1 MNLEMDE
8 KNERIFKAAKELFA
22 IHGYHQTSTN
32 LIAEKADV
40 SKSLIFHHFRS
51 KKKLYLTV
59 IEHSIDL
66 MQSSFDK
73 EWHTQGTEDFF
84 EMMKKL
90 VSIKMNV
97 AVRYPTD
104 NKLLMHAFHSPS
116 KEVAQ
121 ELQLLILEKS
131 RAMQTLSDET
141 IFGLLTT
148 HSIREGVELEHAK
161 NSIRIIFDAFSKR
174 IIFEYDGRYE
184 EMITN
189 KEKILT
195 EMDAIIDILKYGVSK
210 SIL

>member
-22 IHGYHQTSTN
+22 LQGYHQTSTN

-40 SKSLIFHHFRS
+40 SKSLIFHHFKS
-51 KKKLYLTV
+51 KKKLYLTI

-66 MQSSFDK
+66 MQTSFDK
-73 EWHTQGTEDFF
+73 EWHTHRTEDFF

-90 VSIKMNV
+90 VSIKMIV
-97 AVRYPTD
+97 AVRYPTE

-121 ELQLLILEKS
+121 ELQLLLMEKS

-148 HSIREGVELEHAK
+148 QSIREGVKIEHAK
-161 NSIRIIFDAFSKR
+161 NSIRIVFDGFSKR
-174 IIFEYDGRYE
+174 IISEYDGRYE
-184 EMITN
+184 EMILN
-189 KEKILT
+189 REKILT
-195 EMDAIIDILKYGVSK
+195 ELDALIDILKFGVSK
-210 SIL
+210 